1 MYTREGF
8 EEEVSMRMSMMKEL
22 LEEKF
27 KKDPIAKTRAL
38 RQEVSP

>member
-1 MYTREGF
+1 
-8 EEEVSMRMSMMKEL
+8 MSMMKEL

-38 RQEVSP
+38 RQEVSPWIDY